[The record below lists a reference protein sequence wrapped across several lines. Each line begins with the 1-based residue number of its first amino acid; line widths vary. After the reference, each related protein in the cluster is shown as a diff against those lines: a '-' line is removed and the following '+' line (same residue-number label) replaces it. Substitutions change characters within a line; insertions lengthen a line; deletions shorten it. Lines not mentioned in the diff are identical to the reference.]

1 MLGFFFQLARS
12 IITSRLINK
21 QHEGLGISA
30 SEDVQGERMS
40 KVLISPETTRPL
52 QELVMKPQ
60 MGWEVA
66 RAAAWQDYGAEGWS
80 HLKAKRGQETKGWD
94 LELLPILTLSPWPLP
109 SLLCVWRHSLFP
121 CSFLC
126 PVGIWDYWDLHRNP
140 FRRQVRSTLLELLLP
155 EIFGLNSLIR
165 V

>member
-1 MLGFFFQLARS
+1 MCKVRGWARYS
-12 IITSRLINK
+12 FP
-21 QHEGLGISA
+21 Q
-30 SEDVQGERMS
+30 
-40 KVLISPETTRPL
+40 RPPDL
-52 QELVMKPQ
+52 FRSWMKPQ

-109 SLLCVWRHSLFP
+109 SLLCVWRHSLSP

-126 PVGIWDYWDLHRNP
+126 PVGIWGCWDLYRNP
-140 FRRQVRSTLLELLLP
+140 FRRQVRSTLLEPLLP

-165 V
+165 VWGGFSNYTERIYSYFRKAVMWRIKEMP